1 MFSKPK
7 EKHHK
12 PDPVA
17 ENAPSASSPAAA
29 QNSAEGAPA
38 QAAPAEAAASEQAAP
53 AAEPAP
59 KAPQPSPES
68 AELAAVKDRYT
79 RLMADFDNFRKRQV
93 REREEWLKRA
103 NEELLGDLLP
113 VVDNLDLALQKITDP
128 ADPFAVGM
136 KMVYDQ
142 FHAVLDRYGVTPIEA
157 KGQPFDPSIHEAL
170 SQMSSPTVPAHVV
183 IDQFRRGWRLAG
195 RLLRPAQVIVS
206 SGAPDPEQTA
216 GEDASVSD

>member
-7 EKHHK
+7 EKNHK
-12 PDPVA
+12 ADPVA
-17 ENAPSASSPAAA
+17 ENKPSASPAASQA
-29 QNSAEGAPA
+29 NADGAPA
-38 QAAPAEAAASEQAAP
+38 QDASAEAAASAQAAP
-53 AAEPAP
+53 SVEPAP
-59 KAPQPSPES
+59 KAPPPSPES
-68 AELAAVKDRYT
+68 VELAAVKDRYA

-93 REREEWLKRA
+93 REREDWLKRA

-128 ADPFAVGM
+128 ADPFAIGM

-142 FHAVLDRYGVTPIEA
+142 FHAILDRYGVTPIEA